1 MQTKKPNNTVIMGRF
16 GSAYGVRG
24 WLKVISFTDP
34 IDNLLDHK
42 TWQIEHK
49 HLWQPITIQDGK
61 RHGEFLVVKIEGCD
75 DRDQARVYTN
85 DLIAVS
91 RDELTPLKQGEYYW
105 TDLIGL
111 RVINEKDI
119 DLGKIDHL
127 IETGSND
134 VMIIKDAHKER
145 WLPYIDDVVK
155 SIDLEKKE
163 MRVEWDEEF

>member
-42 TWQIEHK
+42 IWQIEHK
-49 HLWQPITIQDGK
+49 RLWQPITIQDGK

-75 DRDQARVYTN
+75 DRDKAREYTN

-91 RDELTPLKQGEYYW
+91 RDELIPLKQGEYYW